1 MQGNGDTGQSLAPPP
16 QIQQDP
22 GILGATQS
30 RISDLPRG
38 GADSKHRRQRAGRS
52 RTAYAGSSWVL
63 STSHV

>member
-1 MQGNGDTGQSLAPPP
+1 MQGNGDTGQSLAPT

-30 RISDLPRG
+30 GISDLPRG
-38 GADSKHRRQRAGRS
+38 GADSKHQSQRAGRS
-52 RTAYAGSSWVL
+52 WTAYASSSWVL